1 YSSSSRCVD
10 HSHLPSFPTR
20 RSSDLIQEVDAIAFF
35 FGLFNELNGLIGI
48 HANRGRCLTAT
59 QRIVD
64 QRLQGFLQGRM
75 SCLLLAGFDRRYPQ
89 NTKYAWGLLLEVI
102 AHQIHT
108 IMVNYYPPW
117 DHHAAL
123 RRNARLWLIVKAHP
137 QPVANNRVD
146 IANDDGLNQ
155 SHICNSSVHGAR
167 TVAA

>member
-1 YSSSSRCVD
+1 MRSLLVT
-10 HSHLPSFPTR
+10 SFY
-20 RSSDLIQEVDAIAFF
+20 RSNA
-35 FGLFNELNGLIGI
+35 
-48 HANRGRCLTAT
+48 
-59 QRIVD
+59 
-64 QRLQGFLQGRM
+64 
-75 SCLLLAGFDRRYPQ
+75 Q
-89 NTKYAWGLLLEVI
+89 NPEYAWGLLVDVI

-117 DHHAAL
+117 VHHAAL